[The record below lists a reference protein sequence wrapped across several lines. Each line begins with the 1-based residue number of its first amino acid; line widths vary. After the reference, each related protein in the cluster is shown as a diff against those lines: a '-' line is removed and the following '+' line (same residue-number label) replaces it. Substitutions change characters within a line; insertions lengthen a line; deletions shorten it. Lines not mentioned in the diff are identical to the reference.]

1 MPILYIKISISFRI
15 WRKGIK
21 NIKNTIK
28 ETNTVVS
35 SADVMEYRKINM
47 KSDTNRKNC
56 SKFKVKFDII
66 QLI

>member
-1 MPILYIKISISFRI
+1 MPMLNIKTSISFRI

-21 NIKNTIK
+21 NIKNIIR

-35 SADVMEYRKINM
+35 SEDVMEYRKINM

-56 SKFKVKFDII
+56 NRFKVIFDII

>member
-47 KSDTNRKNC
+47 KSDINRKNC
-56 SKFKVKFDII
+56 SRFKVKFDII

>member
-1 MPILYIKISISFRI
+1 MPILNIKISISFRI

-21 NIKNTIK
+21 NIKNNIR

-35 SADVMEYRKINM
+35 SVDVMEYRKIIM
-47 KSDTNRKNC
+47 KSDINRKNC
-56 SKFKVKFDII
+56 SRFKVKFDII

>member
-1 MPILYIKISISFRI
+1 MPILYIKISIAFRT

-21 NIKNTIK
+21 NIKNNIREINTI
-28 ETNTVVS
+28 VS
-35 SADVMEYRKINM
+35 SVDVMEYRKINM

>member
-1 MPILYIKISISFRI
+1 MPILYIKVSNSFRI

-21 NIKNTIK
+21 NIKNNIR

-35 SADVMEYRKINM
+35 SVDVMEYRNINM
-47 KSDTNRKNC
+47 KNETNRKNC
-56 SKFKVKFDII
+56 NRFKVKFDII